1 LGSLVCAT
9 SGEFDSKL
17 DRHLYKRDYA
27 RYMRHILAVFR
38 RPSNEMKTALLHGY
52 SGLWNVQTSFFGF
65 LLLLVLTQ

>member
-1 LGSLVCAT
+1 
-9 SGEFDSKL
+9 
-17 DRHLYKRDYA
+17 
-27 RYMRHILAVFR
+27 MRHILAVFR